1 MACSTSYTPEL
12 HERLG
17 LVSEQAVDPV
27 HPDPADLQ
35 WNVWFLTLDPHR
47 LIYGTIILMTA
58 FAIYDEGSA
67 PLARGALIELFG
79 VALAPLFA
87 LAMAHAFS
95 DALDMQ
101 IRNGRRLSGADRRH
115 VAAINLQYL
124 YVALPP
130 VLLMTILTILQ
141 WDANEIVAIVEVLGV
156 LSLAAWGSLAARTA
170 GLSRWR
176 QTTFAVNYAL
186 MGVLVIGVELAITH

>member
-1 MACSTSYTPEL
+1 MSGQDVEP
-12 HERLG
+12 
-17 LVSEQAVDPV
+17 PN
-27 HPDPADLQ
+27 PDPANLQ

-67 PLARGALIELFG
+67 PLQRGPLFELLG

-95 DALDMQ
+95 DALDLQ

-130 VLLMTILTILQ
+130 ALLISILTIAQ
-141 WDANEIVAIVEVLGV
+141 WDANKIVAIVEILGV

-170 GLSRWR
+170 GLGRWR
-176 QTTFAVNYAL
+176 QATFAVNYAL
-186 MGVLVIGVELAITH
+186 MGLLVIGVELAITH

>member
-1 MACSTSYTPEL
+1 M
-12 HERLG
+12 
-17 LVSEQAVDPV
+17 
-27 HPDPADLQ
+27 
-35 WNVWFLTLDPHR
+35 WFLTLDPHR

-67 PLARGALIELFG
+67 PLQRGPLFELLG

-95 DALDMQ
+95 DALDLQ

-130 VLLMTILTILQ
+130 ALLISILTIAQ
-141 WDANEIVAIVEVLGV
+141 WDANKIVAIVEILGV
-156 LSLAAWGSLAARTA
+156 LSLAAWGSLAAQTA
-170 GLSRWR
+170 GLGRWR
-176 QTTFAVNYAL
+176 QATFAVNYAL
-186 MGVLVIGVELAITH
+186 MGLLVIGVELAITH